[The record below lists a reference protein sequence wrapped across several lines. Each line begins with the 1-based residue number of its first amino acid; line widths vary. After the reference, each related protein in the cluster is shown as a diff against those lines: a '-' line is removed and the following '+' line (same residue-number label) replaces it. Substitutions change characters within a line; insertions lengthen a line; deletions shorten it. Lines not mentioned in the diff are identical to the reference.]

1 MKLYTKT
8 GDDGST
14 GLFGGKRVAKNSLR
28 IEAIGAV
35 DETNSAIGLARAGS
49 NFPTITNPLIQVQDR
64 LFEIGADLATPI
76 DARAGNIIRLEQH
89 RVQEI
94 EAMIDQAVERLPEM
108 KFFILPGGGELASRL
123 HLARS
128 ICRRAER
135 ITIALA
141 QEEDVTPAVLIYL
154 NRLSDLLFALARRAN
169 HNEGLDDVPWMGRK
183 A

>member
-1 MKLYTKT
+1 MKLYTRT

-14 GLFGGKRVAKNSLR
+14 GLFGGKRVSKNSLR
-28 IEAIGAV
+28 IEAIGTV

-49 NFPTITNPLIQVQDR
+49 NYPAITNPLIQIQDR
-64 LFEIGADLATPI
+64 LFEIGADLATPL
-76 DARAGNIIRLEQH
+76 DAHASNLIRLEES
-89 RVQEI
+89 RIAEI
-94 EAMIDQAVERLPEM
+94 ETMIDQAVERLPEM
-108 KFFILPGGGELASRL
+108 KFFILPGGGELAARL

-128 ICRRAER
+128 ISRRAER
-135 ITIALA
+135 AVITLA
-141 QEEDVTPAVLIYL
+141 AEDQITPAIPVYL

>member
-14 GLFGGKRVAKNSLR
+14 GLFGGKRVSKNSLR

-49 NFPTITNPLIQVQDR
+49 NYPTITHPLIQVQDR
-64 LFEIGADLATPI
+64 LFEIGADLATPL
-76 DARAGNIIRLEQH
+76 DSRAANLIRLEEP
-89 RVQEI
+89 RITEI
-94 EAMIDQAVERLPEM
+94 EAMIDRAVERLPEM
-108 KFFILPGGGELASRL
+108 KFFILPGGGELAARL

-128 ICRRAER
+128 ISRRAER
-135 ITIALA
+135 AAIALA
-141 QEEDVTPAVLIYL
+141 HEEEITPAILIYL

-169 HNEGLDDVPWMGRK
+169 HNEGLDDVPWLGRK